1 MQRKGQGKRFP
12 LNMRTTK
19 EIREKLERAAAQSGR
34 SLVQEV
40 EHRLQKSFDHEET
53 SASVSRQF
61 SALKR
66 ELMIELHAQI
76 LEWFKATEPSVSR
89 PVKSTTQAQAG
100 RATSTEDKPK

>member
-1 MQRKGQGKRFP
+1 GKRYP

-19 EIREKLERAAAQSGR
+19 EIREKLERAATQSGR

-66 ELMIELHAQI
+66 ELMIELHAQF
-76 LEWFKATEPSVSR
+76 LEWFKATEPTVSR
-89 PVKSTTQAQAG
+89 TVRRITRAQAG
-100 RATSTEDKPK
+100 RPTSIEDKPK

>member
-1 MQRKGQGKRFP
+1 MPRKGQGKRYP

-76 LEWFKATEPSVSR
+76 LEWFKGTEPNVSR
-89 PVKSTTQAQAG
+89 PVRRRIQAQASP
-100 RATSTEDKPK
+100 STEDKSK